1 MDFDKIPANSPKLSW
16 PGTEIP
22 GPVVGWAPK
31 ENGKISEII
40 PCAILS
46 DTVYFI
52 INNQE
57 TGWQQPVLLERLP
70 WGQGRPVRFPSPA
83 AAAYYPARAGI
94 KKDTAMLKIAYF
106 GIDALQEC
114 LAALLARGCEV
125 VRVFTTEDDG
135 YDSGQAIRA
144 IAREHDIPC
153 RTTRVTR
160 EEIRALEEQGVAY
173 TITAGYPWYI
183 PVSRVIRQVN
193 FHPSC
198 LPVGRGP
205 WPMPTALLRGV
216 PSGVTLH
223 KISEGYDEGDILL
236 CRQLPL
242 DPEEDLVTLMERIR
256 QTTLEMLE
264 TFLADPDGLWERA
277 VPQGPG
283 EYWPEPGDEER
294 LIRAGDPAARARR
307 ILRAFRGYGVLCQIC
322 GVTLAVTEAQLCPVG
337 QAAEGEGLCL
347 PLADGV
353 LVART
358 WQPYFRELSLGDRP
372 VLEEIRRRY
381 PSELSDFTFPVLYCW
396 RNVLGFRIFVG
407 EDFYLVKSSE
417 GFLCPVGE
425 PRSWVPYLRG
435 LRRLGI
441 PLSLRFCD
449 NGYKAHIQAAF
460 PTAQAVLEENDCDY
474 IMDNQ
479 TMVTLA
485 GSHLAKRRNAVRHY
499 TKLAPPPEVEE
510 VTAEKLSRVLRL
522 SAQAGGDDRRAELE
536 AIRHFARLGL
546 HGVLIRRGEEDVG
559 FAFASAMT
567 PETMQGHFTKTID
580 RIRGANLFVM
590 QACVASGV
598 ERYGYLYTNMED
610 DMGDPGL
617 REFKRSLRATVIP
630 AYTITIPNDL
640 PR

>member
-1 MDFDKIPANSPKLSW
+1 MDFDKIPANSPKLSR

-22 GPVVGWAPK
+22 GPVVGWGPK

-83 AAAYYPARAGI
+83 AAAYYPARAWI

-125 VRVFTTEDDG
+125 VQVFTTEDDG

-153 RTTRVTR
+153 RTTRATR

-223 KISEGYDEGDILL
+223 KISEGYDAGDILL

-264 TFLADPDGLWERA
+264 TFLADPDGLWEQA

-283 EYWPEPGDEER
+283 EYWPEPGDEDR
-294 LIRAGDPAARARR
+294 LIRSGDSSARARR

-322 GVTLAVTEAQLCPVG
+322 GVTLAVTEARLCPVG

-358 WQPYFRELSLGDRP
+358 WQPYFRELSLDDRP

-396 RNVLGFRIFVG
+396 RKRLALKVFVG
-407 EDFYLVKSSE
+407 EDFYIIK
-417 GFLCPVGE
+417 GKDGYFCPVGA
-425 PRSWVPYLRG
+425 PKSYLSYLRG
-435 LRRLGI
+435 LIRLNI
-441 PLSLRFCD
+441 PFSLRFCD
-449 NGYKAHIQAAF
+449 TSHTEAMEAALL
-460 PTAQAVLEENDCDY
+460 PVQVQMSEDDSDYLMENRILDTLEGSQLRKKRND
-474 IMDNQ
+474 
-479 TMVTLA
+479 L
-485 GSHLAKRRNAVRHY
+485 RHY
-499 TKLAPPPEVEE
+499 ASLSPQPQVEPITKD
-510 VTAEKLSRVLRL
+510 KLVVVSAL
-522 SAQAGGDDRRAELE
+522 SEAVGGDDLPAEQE
-536 AIRHFARLGL
+536 ALRCFEQLGL
-546 HGVLIRRGEEDVG
+546 WGVLVRRGDRYVS
-559 FAFASAMT
+559 FAISSEKE
-567 PETMQGHFTKTID
+567 PHIMQGHFSKTID
-580 RIRGANLFVM
+580 ADRGAALFVVR
-590 QACVASGV
+590 ACSVNAMDQ
-598 ERYGYLYTNMED
+598 YAYTNLED
-610 DMGDPGL
+610 DMGLSGL
-617 REFKRSLRATVIP
+617 RYFKRSLHAQVIP
-630 AYTITIPNDL
+630 SYTVTFHPDA
-640 PR
+640 